1 MSTLPVFGTVRR
13 SYSFVFHNLGLIY
26 RLCWLPV
33 LLAFLPGL
41 LISIAFAPTPGAPG
55 SPGSPLQ
62 VVGGVAIA
70 VVIILLQCLFLSMA
84 LVALHR
90 VLLFDDRKPGRFFVV
105 SMGRAEIYFASIPIV
120 LALAGIAATFVLAVA
135 GGGGFFV
142 AGGPEAGVRL
152 APFVAILAMWAV
164 GIWLACRLVALYP
177 LIVVTDRLSLR
188 GAWRLSRR
196 NAWRILGV
204 FFFAALP
211 LFLVQVVVGM
221 VLLPVFAAIV
231 QPMLARTLAE
241 AGPEGLGTLVVV
253 FSLVGTALYFVIVI
267 PLIALGVAILC
278 FTFKALAR
286 YAPDDVFLPPEG

>member
-1 MSTLPVFGTVRR
+1 MSALPVFRTVRR

-41 LISIAFAPTPGAPG
+41 LLSIAFAPTPGAPG
-55 SPGSPLQ
+55 SPAE

-70 VVIILLQCLFLSMA
+70 VVIILLQCFFLSIA

-120 LALAGIAATFVLAVA
+120 VALAGIAATFVLAVA
-135 GGGGFFV
+135 GAGGFFV
-142 AGGPEAGVRL
+142 AGGPEAGVQL
-152 APFVAILAMWAV
+152 APFVAILAVWAV

-177 LIVVTDRLSLR
+177 LIVVTDRLSLG
-188 GAWRLSRR
+188 GAWRLSRG

-211 LFLVQVVVGM
+211 LFLAQLVVGM

-231 QPMLARTLAE
+231 QPVLAS
-241 AGPEGLGTLVVV
+241 AGAEGLGTIGLIVT
-253 FSLVGTALYFVIVI
+253 LIAALLNFAIGI

-286 YAPDDVFLPPEG
+286 YAPDDVFLPPER